1 MKLICMN
8 SAKNKSLKISTV
20 EDFGYP
26 NFTKEDMQ
34 KLRYKED
41 SPKNKHVL
49 TKFEWTVR
57 CFMHR
62 VKRRIEMFLSRF
74 SGCDEE

>member
-1 MKLICMN
+1 MN
-8 SAKNKSLKISTV
+8 STKNKILKNPTE

-49 TKFEWTVR
+49 TKLEWTVR

-62 VKRRIEMFLSRF
+62 VKRRIEMFLSWF